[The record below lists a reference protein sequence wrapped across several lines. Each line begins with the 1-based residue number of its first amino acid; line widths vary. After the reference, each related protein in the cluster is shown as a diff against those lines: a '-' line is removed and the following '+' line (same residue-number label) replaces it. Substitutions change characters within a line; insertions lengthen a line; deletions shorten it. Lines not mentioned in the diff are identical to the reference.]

1 MNKQY
6 KNNWFAAALL
16 LAASAGAQADTIVF
30 ADNFDANSVVLGG
43 LGQKPSG
50 WTVTGGTVDLVGS
63 GTTTPLNL
71 GFAPT
76 DAIGLGH
83 GKFVDLD
90 GSFLNAGLL
99 SHSLNLQA
107 GTTYTLSF
115 ELAGKHRLLGGATDK
130 VTVSFGDVV
139 MSTTMKARDA
149 WTSFSLQFT
158 PTTSRSYSFSFA
170 NAGGDNYGALLDNV
184 SVSAA
189 APVPEPQ
196 TYALMGAGLLSMLWI
211 SRRRQTRR

>member
-1 MNKQY
+1 MTKHH
-6 KNNWFAAALL
+6 KNTWLAAALL
-16 LAASAGAQADTIVF
+16 LAASAGAHADTIVF
-30 ADNFDANSVVLGG
+30 ADNFDANSAVLGG
-43 LGQKPSG
+43 LGQKPAG
-50 WTVTGGTVDLVGS
+50 WSVTGGTVDLAGS

-71 GFAPT
+71 GLAPT
-76 DAIGLGH
+76 DAVGLGH

-90 GSFLNAGLL
+90 GSLFNAGLL

-115 ELAGKHRLLGGATDK
+115 ELAGKHRLLGGATDT

-139 MSTTMKARDA
+139 MNTTMKARDA

-158 PTTSRSYSFSFA
+158 PTTSKSYSFSFA

-196 TYALMGAGLLSMLWI
+196 TYALMGAGLLAVLWLG
-211 SRRRQTRR
+211 RRRQAQR